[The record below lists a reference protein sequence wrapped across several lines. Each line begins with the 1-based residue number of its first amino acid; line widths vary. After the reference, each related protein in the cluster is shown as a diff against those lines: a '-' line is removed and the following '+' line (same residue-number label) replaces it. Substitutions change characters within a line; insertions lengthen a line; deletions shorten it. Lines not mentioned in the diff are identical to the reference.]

1 MADINLTAAEVA
13 QLILSIGNAA
23 ALSTKDK
30 TSLVA
35 AINEVA
41 SVADKALKPEAY
53 NVAYS
58 GTVDGTNVTDVRA
71 ALDAL
76 SEMEAVF
83 VVSATQDSSG
93 TVTSSNTYAEISA
106 EVSKKKPVACFLQTY
121 PFGTAVLWLESF
133 SAAAA
138 IFRLTYVT
146 SGNYTQTVQ
155 LKVTSENVWSLET
168 LKETPDG
175 IGAVPKSRTVNGKS
189 LTENVTLAAEDI
201 GYPGKVGDAG
211 SSPNTVSNVAEALV
225 ALAVGEPFN
234 VTANFVDSG
243 AASVAEWAVAGSG
256 DYYNIGEGYYII
268 ATTDTR
274 YYVRIL
280 GLASMTQRVVQIWKY
295 GRVNIEPTFEIWQCT
310 APGATPEM
318 LLRYEADRGDLTIPN
333 QRWDWQVPD
342 YRGKPDGSV
351 LAMRNGHPVWMAIS
365 ELTT

>member
-41 SVADKALKPEAY
+41 SVADKASKPEAY
-53 NVAYS
+53 NVSYS
-58 GTVDGTNVTDVRA
+58 GTVDGTKVTNVRA

-76 SEMEAVF
+76 SKMGAVF
-83 VVSATQDSSG
+83 VVSATQSSSG

-106 EVSKKKPVACFLQTY
+106 EVSKKKPVACFLRTY
-121 PFGTAVLWLESF
+121 PLGTAVLWLESF

-146 SGNYTQTVQ
+146 SGNYTQTAQ

-175 IGAVPKSRTVNGKS
+175 IGAVPKSRTVNGKP
-189 LTENVTLAAEDI
+189 LTENVTLAAADI
-201 GYPGKVGDAG
+201 GYSGKVGDAG
-211 SSPNTVSNVAEALV
+211 GSPNTVTNVAEALD
-225 ALAVGEPFN
+225 ALTVGEPLN
-234 VTANFVDSG
+234 VTANFVNSG

-256 DYYNIGEGYYII
+256 DYYNTGEGYYII
-268 ATTDTR
+268 ETTDAR

-280 GLASMTQRVVQIWKY
+280 GRAAMAQRVVQIWKY
-295 GRVNIEPTFEIWQCT
+295 GRVNIEPTFELWQCT
-310 APGATPEM
+310 APGSTPEM

-342 YRGKPDGSV
+342 YRGIPDGSV
-351 LAMRNGHPVWMAIS
+351 LAMQNGKPVWRS
-365 ELTT
+365 LSDLTT